1 MKILVKNTNVIT
13 PYKIL
18 YGGSV
23 VIEDGKILGTYSNSD
38 FKENDYEQVIDGQ
51 GGYLSAGFIDI
62 HNHGNFG
69 HDVMEGTFEALD
81 SMARFHVKNGI
92 LGFLSTTMTASNEG
106 TIKAIENTAEYMKN
120 SNKTDKDNP
129 KSCVLGLH
137 LEGPYFSMKK
147 KGAQPGEF
155 IKNPCIEEIKSFID
169 ASENN
174 VKLVAIAPELPGA
187 IDAISYLKTRGITVS
202 AGHSNA
208 TYDETMLGIENGVT
222 EATHLY
228 NGMRDFSHR
237 EPGIIGAALTDER
250 VACEMIC
257 DGIHISPAA
266 MKIAVKMKGRD
277 KIILISDAMMAAG
290 LKDGVY
296 TLGAQKVFVKD
307 GAARLAEGNLAGSTL
322 TLNKAVYNMVHL
334 VGVKLEDAVRMAS
347 LNPARAIGL
356 DKTKGSIEIGKDAD
370 LIIFNNEIEVKAAL
384 IGGKIM
390 FNKINK

>member
-13 PYKIL
+13 PYRII

-23 VIEDGKILGTYSNSD
+23 AVQDGKIIGIYSNSD
-38 FKENDYEQVIDGQ
+38 LEESTYQQVIDGQ
-51 GGYLSAGFIDI
+51 GKYLSAGFMDI

-69 HDVMEGTFEALD
+69 HDVMEGTIETLD
-81 SMARFHVKNGI
+81 SMSKFHLKNGV
-92 LGFLSTTMTASNEG
+92 LGYLPTTMTASYED
-106 TIKAIENTAEYMKN
+106 TINAIKNAAKYMKN
-120 SNKTDKDNP
+120 NNTADEDNP
-129 KSCVLGLH
+129 KACVLGLH
-137 LEGPYFSMKK
+137 LEGPYFSMGK
-147 KGAQPGEF
+147 KGAQPGKF
-155 IKNPCIEEIKSFID
+155 IKNPCLKEIESFID

-187 IDAISYLKTRGITVS
+187 IEAISYLKSREITVS

-228 NGMRDFSHR
+228 NGMREFSHR

-257 DGIHISPAA
+257 DGIHLKPAA

-290 LKDGVY
+290 LKDGIY
-296 TLGAQKVFVKD
+296 TLGVQKVFVKD

-370 LIIFNNEIEVKAAL
+370 LIIFNNEIKVEAAF
-384 IGGKIM
+384 IGGKQM
-390 FNKINK
+390 FNNINK